1 MVGGGSGGHIFPL
14 IAVQQSLA
22 KKSPDNCFI
31 VVSDGMSEPVR
42 KQFLDNTIFLKIK
55 SGKIRRF
62 AQWRWW
68 EYAYPARYKFYL
80 LNLFDMVGLA
90 IGIIQSIRII
100 SKHKPDVIFA
110 KGGYVSV
117 PIGLAAGWLKIPYLL
132 HESDTRPGLA
142 GRVLRKH
149 ATEIAQGLDNGS
161 NNSKVHITGI
171 PVRQEFFRLTTDEAR
186 RKLQLSSSTKPI
198 LVVTC
203 GSLGARRVNKIIVSN
218 LKFILEN
225 FRVIHITGLVDYD
238 SVIEQTVAFNGG
250 EDYQVYPF
258 IADNYPETIKSADLV
273 ISRAG
278 ATTIAELA
286 AAAKPTIFI
295 PNSFLTDQVSNSK
308 WLESRKAGI
317 VLDEEKLS
325 NNSSTLKDQLINLL
339 NPENREVL
347 AHSIKN
353 LAQEEASDKLAEL
366 LISIAD
372 RQ

>member
-22 KKSPDNCFI
+22 KKSPDNSFI

-100 SKHKPDVIFA
+100 SKRKPDVIFA

-161 NNSKVHITGI
+161 NNSKVHSTGI
-171 PVRQEFFRLTTDEAR
+171 PVRQEFFRLTTEDAR
-186 RKLQLSSSTKPI
+186 KTLNLPSSTKPT
-198 LVVTC
+198 LVITC
-203 GSLGARRVNKIIVSN
+203 GSLGARRVNNIIVRN
-218 LKFILEN
+218 LAFILKN
-225 FRVIHITGLVDYD
+225 YRVIHITGSVDYENVTKHTAD
-238 SVIEQTVAFNGG
+238 FNRG
-250 EDYQVYPF
+250 EDYQIYPF
-258 IADNYPETIKSADLV
+258 ISDHYPETIKSADL
-273 ISRAG
+273 IIARAG

-308 WLESRKAGI
+308 WLESRQAGI
-317 VLDEEKLS
+317 VLDEEKLA
-325 NNSSTLKDQLINLL
+325 NNSSTLKEQLINLL
-339 NPENREVL
+339 NPEARRVL
-347 AHSIKN
+347 AQSINK
-353 LAQEEASDKLAEL
+353 LAQVDASNKLADL
-366 LISIAD
+366 IISISKRD
-372 RQ
+372 